1 MSAALTLCVVVPSCY
16 ISVTCFQHLNPSA
29 TKGFSSC
36 VDCPQRPPRK
46 SKRSSTSLM
55 MMTADT
61 LKSLSSSVW
70 NNVVGSACTYHVGS
84 CSHGR
89 KILWFLLHYHTQ
101 LWYSRMMFFTA
112 CAGTSYSD
120 SSREREHWR
129 RRKLRV
135 SFQQLMMTVMEELVW
150 RVGVWF
156 LHIHWKSH

>member
-1 MSAALTLCVVVPSCY
+1 MSAALTLSVVVPSCC

-36 VDCPQRPPRK
+36 VACPQRPPRK
-46 SKRSSTSLM
+46 SKMSSTSLM

-70 NNVVGSACTYHVGS
+70 NIVVGSACSSHIGS
-84 CSHGR
+84 CSHGS
-89 KILWFLLHYHTQ
+89 KILWFLLHYCTQ
-101 LWYSRMMFFTA
+101 LWYSRMMFFTE
-112 CAGTSYSD
+112 CAGTSCSD

-129 RRKLRV
+129 RQKLRV

-156 LHIHWKSH
+156 LHIHWNSH